1 MKNAT
6 PASAA
11 LRAVRAF
18 RLEDGTMPDNRA
30 RGLARLASTIGGIP
44 GCALSNFTLAPFAD
58 RDGRTKVVLTLR
70 GRGPSLHNAIME
82 WTGRAQLDGGPEP
95 IGEALEKAFAN
106 RIARQRQRAEEAI
119 ATLGLPIPQQCWE
132 TAKSAIHLHVDRLDL
147 WAAAHKTDPGKPMRG
162 HANQD
167 AAAWSLCQHVAHQ
180 AAKAATV
187 IIREGNDTGG
197 TSIRDANGRHIRET
211 TRTTGTFRQIEL
223 AHPVGRVTI
232 SGSNIHIG
240 DMSLPETLALSTR
253 QRTLREVL
261 DGSKT
266 LRPGFA
272 RLFGD
277 RIVERIDT
285 TPAGVTIRLSP
296 DLVRIADIAHMTIA
310 DISGED

>member
-1 MKNAT
+1 MKTAT
-6 PASAA
+6 TASAA

-18 RLEDGTMPDNRA
+18 RLEDGTMPDERA
-30 RGLARLASTIGGIP
+30 RGFAQLAATIGAIP
-44 GCALSNFTLAPFAD
+44 GCALISFTIAPSAAA
-58 RDGRTKVVLTLR
+58 DGRTRVILSLR
-70 GRGPSLHNAIME
+70 GRGPSLHLSIME
-82 WTGRAQLDGGPEP
+82 WISQTRLDGSAVTVGA
-95 IGEALEKAFAN
+95 ALENAFAT
-106 RIARQRQRAEEAI
+106 RLGRQRQRAEEAV
-119 ATLGLPIPQQCWE
+119 ATLGLPLPQQCWE